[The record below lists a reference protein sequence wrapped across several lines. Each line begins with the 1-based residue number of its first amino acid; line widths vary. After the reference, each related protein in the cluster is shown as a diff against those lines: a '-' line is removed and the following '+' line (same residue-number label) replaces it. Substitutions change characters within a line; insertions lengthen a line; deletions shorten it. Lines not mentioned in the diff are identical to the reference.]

1 MARLQ
6 QQLRQKYRVK
16 DKEVK
21 SSIRADT
28 DKRARLENQMDT
40 AQKAASQGNM
50 KTLFQTLTGFVMIKD
65 TVTLLSKI
73 SRTIS

>member
-6 QQLRQKYRVK
+6 QQLRQKYRAK